1 MLDSKKLFMA
11 PFCGETPCEDD
22 VKKTSA
28 RCVQSGVCD
37 GEGGEFR
44 LMISFG
50 CSVYI

>member
-28 RCVQSGVCD
+28 RCVQSGVCG
-37 GEGGEFR
+37 GEGGEVGKGGEVGR
-44 LMISFG
+44 LD
-50 CSVYI
+50 